1 MRGRM
6 GYWGTLVAVRSDG
19 RDLPALTD
27 RNAEVREHDS
37 ARRGDG
43 WRVYSLPDNAIF
55 GGADSVLARL
65 VKESEAPVLAA
76 YVADSDYGQLVGLSP
91 VHGRWETWLD
101 AKTAF
106 LFERDY
112 LVMKGMSKADA
123 NRQAQQTIAG
133 FGLPPNEAAKRA
145 TQWAREAG
153 YRVPIAPVRQILG
166 TSRPPGVSALL
177 RLPWKR
183 YVFAEE
189 IFFALLDNLG
199 LPHLANA

>member
-1 MRGRM
+1 M
-6 GYWGTLVAVRSDG
+6 GYWGSLIAVRSDG
-19 RDLPALTD
+19 RNLPALTD
-27 RNAEVREHDS
+27 RNAELREHDS

-43 WRVYSLPDNAIF
+43 WQVYSLPDNVIF
-55 GGADSVLARL
+55 GDTDGVLPRL

-91 VHGRWETWLD
+91 LQGQWETWLD

-106 LFERDY
+106 QFERDY
-112 LVMKGMSKADA
+112 LAEKGMSKADA
-123 NRQAQQTIAG
+123 NRQAQQTIAA
-133 FGLPPNEAAKRA
+133 FGLPPREAAKRA

-153 YRVPIAPVRQILG
+153 YQVPVRPIRQIVA
-166 TSRPPGVSALL
+166 TSRPPGVSAVL

-189 IFFALLDNLG
+189 MFFALLDNLG
-199 LPHLANA
+199 MPRHANS